1 MIEAKIERKH
11 LKNAEINES
20 ILASFINFR
29 KKKNLH
35 IQSKVSQKI
44 DKKIK
49 LIFEQTLQPIR

>member
-1 MIEAKIERKH
+1 MIEAKINKKKH

-35 IQSKVSQKI
+35 IQSKVSKKI
-44 DKKIK
+44 DKKSNSYLSK
-49 LIFEQTLQPIR
+49 RFNR